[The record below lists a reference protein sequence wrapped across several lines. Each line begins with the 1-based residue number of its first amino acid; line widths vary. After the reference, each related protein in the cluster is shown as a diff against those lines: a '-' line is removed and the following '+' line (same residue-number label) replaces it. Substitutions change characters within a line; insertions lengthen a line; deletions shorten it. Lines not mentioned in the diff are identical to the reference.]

1 MYPYKNINFLL
12 FVGTKAYFFVCIVQC
27 AVCNIQCA
35 LSSVQCA
42 VSNIQV
48 PSTNPL
54 VRCAPAKGRQEVAR
68 QGQVAMKEVTRQ
80 GQVAMK
86 EVARQGQV
94 ARQEVARQG
103 HVARKGAARMSEGD
117 IETKILERLEVLP
130 ESSA

>member
-1 MYPYKNINFLL
+1 MK
-12 FVGTKAYFFVCIVQC
+12 C
-27 AVCNIQCA
+27 AV
-35 LSSVQCA
+35 LLCA
-42 VSNIQV
+42 VSSDQFCNIQV

-54 VRCAPAKGRQEVAR
+54 VRCAPARARQE
-68 QGQVAMKEVTRQ
+68 VAMKEVARQEVAMKEVARQ

-94 ARQEVARQG
+94 AMKEVTKQGKVARQEV
-103 HVARKGAARMSEGD
+103 ARMSEGD